1 MERKPGDKPGV
12 YEIVSA
18 IGKGDMGEVWKARD
32 PRLGRDVAIKVS
44 ARQFDWRFEREASM
58 SPAQQ
63 PCQIKEHFSE
73 YYAERRFTIESNSSF
88 AAAVYVAARETP
100 I

>member
-1 MERKPGDKPGV
+1 MERKPGDKLGP

-18 IGKGDMGEVWKARD
+18 IGKGMGEVWKARD
-32 PRLGRDVAIKVS
+32 PRLGRDVPIKVS
-44 ARQFDWRFEREASM
+44 PRQFDWRFEREASM

-63 PCQIKEHFSE
+63 SYQIKERFSE
-73 YYAERRFTIESNSSF
+73 YYAELRFTMQSNSSF

>member
-1 MERKPGDKPGV
+1 
-12 YEIVSA
+12 
-18 IGKGDMGEVWKARD
+18 VWKARD

-58 SPAQQ
+58 SPAPQSY
-63 PCQIKEHFSE
+63 QINISICE
-73 YYAERRFTIESNSSF
+73 YYVEFFLAMQFNSSF

>member
-1 MERKPGDKPGV
+1 
-12 YEIVSA
+12 
-18 IGKGDMGEVWKARD
+18 MGEMWKARD

-63 PCQIKEHFSE
+63 SYQINERFGE
-73 YYAERRFTIESNSSF
+73 YYAERRFTMQSNSSF